1 MADSIADVCIVGVGG
16 MGGIM
21 AKELASA
28 GLKVVGF
35 ERGPAPKKADYA
47 PRDSIRFLIRPEQL
61 ELSLDESGIGEVVGR
76 EFRGHDVFYRVLLSD
91 GATVISQ
98 RPSTEVVPLGSR
110 VSVHPHERR
119 VTVFE
124 RVPA

>member
-1 MADSIADVCIVGVGG
+1 
-16 MGGIM
+16 
-21 AKELASA
+21 
-28 GLKVVGF
+28 
-35 ERGPAPKKADYA
+35 
-47 PRDSIRFLIRPEQL
+47 
-61 ELSLDESGIGEVVGR
+61 
-76 EFRGHDVFYRVLLSD
+76 
-91 GATVISQ
+91 VISQ

>member
-1 MADSIADVCIVGVGG
+1 M
-16 MGGIM
+16 
-21 AKELASA
+21 
-28 GLKVVGF
+28 
-35 ERGPAPKKADYA
+35 
-47 PRDSIRFLIRPEQL
+47 
-61 ELSLDESGIGEVVGR
+61 VGR
-76 EFRGHDVFYRVLLSD
+76 EFRGHDVFYRVRLSD